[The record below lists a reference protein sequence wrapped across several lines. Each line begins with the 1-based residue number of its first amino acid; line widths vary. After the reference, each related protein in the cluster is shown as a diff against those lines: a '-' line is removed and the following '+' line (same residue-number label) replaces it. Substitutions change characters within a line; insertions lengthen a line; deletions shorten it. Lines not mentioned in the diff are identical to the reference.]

1 MDVADKNILITG
13 AARGLGQ
20 AMALAL
26 AARGARLALV
36 DMDAEALEKS
46 VSRCTESGARDARGY
61 HADISREEAV
71 ETLFSQAE
79 KELGPVQGLINN
91 AGIIRDALMVKVK
104 DGEII
109 DRMSL
114 AQWQAVIDVNL
125 GGVFLC
131 GREAATQMIRNGT
144 PGVIVNISSIS
155 RAGNLGQSNYAAAK
169 AGVAALTVTWAKE
182 LARFNIRCG
191 AIAPGV
197 IATDM
202 TAGMKPEALE
212 KLSAGI
218 PLKRLGTPE
227 EVAAAAMHIFEN
239 DYFSGRIIELDGAF
253 RI

>member
-1 MDVADKNILITG
+1 MDVADKTILITG

-20 AMALAL
+20 SMALAL
-26 AARGARLALV
+26 AAKGARLALA
-36 DMDAEALEKS
+36 DMDAQALEQS
-46 VSRCTESGARDARGY
+46 VARCAESGSEARSYA
-61 HADISREEAV
+61 ADISREDAV
-71 ETLFSQAE
+71 EALFAQAE
-79 KELGPVQGLINN
+79 KDLGPVCGLINN

-104 DGEII
+104 DGEIV

-125 GGVFLC
+125 SGVFLC
-131 GREAATQMIRNGT
+131 GREAATQMIRNGSG
-144 PGVIVNISSIS
+144 GVIVNISSIS
-155 RAGNLGQSNYAAAK
+155 RAGNIGQSNYAAAK

-182 LARFNIRCG
+182 LARFGIRCG

-218 PLKRLGTPE
+218 PLKRLGRPE
-227 EVAAAAMHIFEN
+227 EVAAAALHIFEN